1 MHAGECREERSNA
14 DILPSGV
21 LDHVQSKEKFNVNGD
36 AFTEEKLDPDN
47 GLNVLYTEEPKFDSS
62 NSTSSQNFKGNNRS
76 HNEKTVVYT
85 KSAIP
90 GELLKQLFKTISSSL
105 ALCEGRNGLCHGKC
119 FVSLREQKCSG
130 DLSEFS
136 EDIVDIFGNLKKSFF
151 AICIGCLPTFL
162 KQLGQSR
169 EQARTNILQY
179 CPHANK
185 NFQYLGTKI

>member
-21 LDHVQSKEKFNVNGD
+21 FDHVQSKE
-36 AFTEEKLDPDN
+36 EKLDSVNVLYYVGPI
-47 GLNVLYTEEPKFDSS
+47 NVLYTEEPKFDSS

-76 HNEKTVVYT
+76 HNEKTEGYT
-85 KSAIP
+85 KSAIR
-90 GELLKQLFKTISSSL
+90 GGLLKQLFKAISSL
-105 ALCEGRNGLCHGKC
+105 PALCEGRNGLCHGKC